1 MGRCLDTYSTRVRNR
16 GTRYNQTFSVAYYF
30 DRFSQAI
37 KCLLLEMGWKANEE
51 LTRSTP

>member
-16 GTRYNQTFSVAYYF
+16 GTRYNQTFSVSYYF

-37 KCLLLEMGWKANEE
+37 QCLLLEMGWKANEE